1 MSGGG
6 TGGRNSG
13 GPLVVGIVV
22 GALLGFG
29 LGAGIYVMVSPW
41 LEAQT
46 GLVREM
52 QGMAWNLVPGLT
64 LLGGGLGAW
73 WALAR
78 RGR

>member
-1 MSGGG
+1 VGI
-6 TGGRNSG
+6 
-13 GPLVVGIVV
+13 VVGIVV

-41 LEAQT
+41 LEAQI
-46 GLVREM
+46 GIVREM